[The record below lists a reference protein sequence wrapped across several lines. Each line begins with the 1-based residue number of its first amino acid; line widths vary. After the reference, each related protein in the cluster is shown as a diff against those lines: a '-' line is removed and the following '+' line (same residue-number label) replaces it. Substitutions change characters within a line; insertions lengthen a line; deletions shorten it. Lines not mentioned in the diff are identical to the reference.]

1 MYRSFT
7 RSTRAVCYNGGTTTR
22 CFTLEKGTNKAIQ
35 YQPIYLLLYFS
46 EFFSKMLENKTI
58 EGVNIFNHTL
68 LFM

>member
-1 MYRSFT
+1 M
-7 RSTRAVCYNGGTTTR
+7 VEQQHDV
-22 CFTLEKGTNKAIQ
+22 LHWKKVQNKAIQ

-58 EGVNIFNHTL
+58 EDVNIFNHTL